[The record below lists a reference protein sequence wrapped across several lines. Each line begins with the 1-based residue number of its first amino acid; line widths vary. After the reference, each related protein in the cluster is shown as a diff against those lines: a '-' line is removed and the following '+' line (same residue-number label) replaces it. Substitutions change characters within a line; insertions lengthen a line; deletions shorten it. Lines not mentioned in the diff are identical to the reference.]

1 MRDCGRSVEFPVTK
15 TLCRHK
21 RRARGF
27 TLLEVM
33 LVVILISIL
42 AAIVI
47 PRMAVST
54 QMAKVQS
61 CEMNRAIINK
71 QVSLFFYMERTW
83 PMDTLQDIKSNY
95 RYFPDG
101 IPTCPVDLTSY
112 VLRPSPYHRIS
123 GHFEGD
129 GTHVF

>member
-1 MRDCGRSVEFPVTK
+1 MENMKEEVNTAM
-15 TLCRHK
+15 HK
-21 RRARGF
+21 NTQGF

-47 PRMAVST
+47 PRFVVST
-54 QMAKVQS
+54 KRAKVQS

-71 QVSLFFYMERTW
+71 QVEGYYFVEGTW
-83 PMDTLQDIKSNY
+83 PLDSLSDIKTNY
-95 RYFPDG
+95 NYFPDG

-112 VLRPSPYHRIS
+112 VLVPTPYHRIS
-123 GHFEGD
+123 GHREGN